1 MRARSLLA
9 PSWAAGAALLGL
21 ADGIASSRAFSRFA
35 ARTRARTGAPSLAA
49 TTATAPPS
57 ATATAAAWEFRTADD
72 CDVPVMAGLLRQ
84 KGQFHF
90 DMTGEHGES
99 RLAPSQGGTL
109 ASLFP
114 ELPTG
119 QVLLIRE
126 RPEGG
131 RGYSPRAVTA
141 EAQSAR
147 AARAFPPPAAP
158 RPTQADSES
167 LPEGAVGFA
176 LYALRHYGLDGS
188 VPPSLWLHALFVDP
202 SKRSGGAGR
211 ALMDELAS
219 LAGGHRCSHL
229 GWKCHVDNVRG
240 QGFYEKMGARRQS
253 HRAGDLYSYA
263 WVPDSWSAPSAG
275 APAAAAAAAAA
286 CPR

>member
-1 MRARSLLA
+1 MRTRPFFVAFPVLL
-9 PSWAAGAALLGL
+9 
-21 ADGIASSRAFSRFA
+21 DGIQRTRAFSPLE
-35 ARTRARTGAPSLAA
+35 ARTRRGTSAA
-49 TTATAPPS
+49 TTA
-57 ATATAAAWEFRTADD
+57 AAAAVGAWEFRTADD

-99 RLAPSQGGTL
+99 SLAPSQGGTL

-158 RPTQADSES
+158 RRPQAEDSES

-202 SKRSGGAGR
+202 SKRSGGAGK

-240 QGFYEKMGARRQS
+240 QGFYEKMGARRDS

-263 WVPDSWSAPSAG
+263 WVPDSWSAPSAV